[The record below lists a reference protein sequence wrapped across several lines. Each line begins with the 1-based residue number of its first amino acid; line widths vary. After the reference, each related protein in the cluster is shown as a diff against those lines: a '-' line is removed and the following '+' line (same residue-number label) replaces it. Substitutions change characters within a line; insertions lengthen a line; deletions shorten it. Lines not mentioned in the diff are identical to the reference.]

1 MAGFGANVQS
11 MVSAEAASLAAVI
24 VIIFGI
30 TCWLKKETGKL
41 IGSIVVLGICLLFII
56 EPDGVVTLIVKTMK
70 QIFGM
75 GGTAAQI
82 VYHSYLFVRMAWGG
96 MAA

>member
-1 MAGFGANVQS
+1 MGFGANLQS
-11 MVSAEAASLAAVI
+11 MVSTEAASVAAVI

-30 TCWLKKETGKL
+30 VSWLKKETGKL
-41 IGSIVVLGICLLFII
+41 IGSIVVLGVCLLFII

-82 VYHSYLFVRMAWGG
+82 VYHPYLFARMALGG